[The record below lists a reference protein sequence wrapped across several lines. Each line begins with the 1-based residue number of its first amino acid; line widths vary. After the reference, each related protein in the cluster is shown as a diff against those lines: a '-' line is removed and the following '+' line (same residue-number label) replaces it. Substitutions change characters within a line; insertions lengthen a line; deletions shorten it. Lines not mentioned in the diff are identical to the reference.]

1 VPSVLKLSPTFAI
14 LLLEGDCAAPM
25 PGEAVQSTA
34 AALIED
40 IRARL
45 TALAEGAPRIYG
57 PGAGART
64 VLRILTTAPDE
75 GEGSVAAVA
84 SGLGLPLHRVCASA
98 SAVHDHSGDERAVI
112 VGADPA
118 TAAVTDGVSLRQEV
132 ALAFSDMVVVSWD
145 GSTLGEHTLLIREAA
160 VCGKA
165 IVWIDAS
172 GEARLLDGS
181 RLTEVAT
188 HLLRA
193 GHPSAQMLSAMF
205 APMTAAALDGVLTQL
220 AHPRQ
225 AGGHREFARS
235 LDDYFAAEVK
245 APHAQPL
252 AGRLDKSLERL
263 LTLLSPRRAHP
274 AAKPALLSPA
284 DESALTTLE
293 QRKQWSS
300 HRSRHASGAF
310 RDTAW
315 VLWIFSPLAVFFA
328 AANVVKLWVGDHSI
342 AWISSE
348 LGAMLFILALVI
360 LARRRDWH
368 GQWLQHRFL
377 AEQLRYAQLAYPLLT
392 FLPAFTRSVP
402 ATPESWVLHRALV
415 EVGVPANVDGSPFL
429 AGARLQE
436 RRESVLRAIDGQL
449 RYHTD
454 KHHALEHM
462 ERRLEAFS
470 TGAFALTAI
479 AVAGHLFV
487 HQSWLLLLTI
497 TLPAVAAAA
506 HGILSSLEVK
516 RVAWLSRTTATRLHG
531 LQAAMKSV
539 DLDDPAAWL
548 WIRFLTEQAARTMSD
563 DTEQWRELVDRH
575 GLELPA

>member
-1 VPSVLKLSPTFAI
+1 MPSVCKLSPTFAV
-14 LLLEGDCAAPM
+14 LLVEGDFAGAQPAE
-25 PGEAVQSTA
+25 GVQSA
-34 AALIED
+34 AATLIED
-40 IRARL
+40 VRVRL
-45 TALAEGAPRIYG
+45 AALADDAPRLY
-57 PGAGART
+57 GAGAGERT

-75 GEGSVAAVA
+75 GEYSVTAVAAA
-84 SGLGLPLHRVCASA
+84 LGLPLHRVCAAA
-98 SAVHDHSGDERAVI
+98 SDVHDHSGDERTVI

-118 TAAVTDGVSLRQEV
+118 TAAATDGVSLRQEV
-132 ALAFSDMVVVSWD
+132 ALAFSDLMVVAWD
-145 GSTLGEHTLLIREAA
+145 GMTLGEHTLLVREAA
-160 VCGKA
+160 VCGKP
-165 IVWIDAS
+165 IVWIDMD
-172 GEARLLDGS
+172 GRLRLLDGS
-181 RLTEVAT
+181 RLTEVTT

-193 GHPSAQMLSAMF
+193 GHPGAEMLAAMF
-205 APMTAAALDGVLTQL
+205 APMTREALDEVL
-220 AHPRQ
+220 ACCADPHRS
-225 AGGHREFARS
+225 GGRREFGRS
-235 LDDYFAAEVK
+235 LDDYFDAEVK
-245 APHAQPL
+245 APHSQPL
-252 AGRLDKSLERL
+252 AGRLDKLLERG
-263 LTLLSPRRAHP
+263 LTLLSRRQTGP
-274 AAKPALLSPA
+274 AGQAEPAREA
-284 DESALTTLE
+284 AGEALATLE
-293 QRKQWSS
+293 HRRQWSS

-342 AWISSE
+342 AWISAE

-360 LARRRDWH
+360 VAKRRDWQ

-392 FLPAFTRSVP
+392 FLPAFTRSLP
-402 ATPESWVLHRALV
+402 ATPESWILQRSLV
-415 EVGVPANVDGSPFL
+415 EVGVPANADGSPVL
-429 AGARLQE
+429 AGAHLAE

-449 RYHTD
+449 QYHTD

-462 ERRLEAFS
+462 ERRLETFS

-479 AVAGHLFV
+479 AVAGHLFI
-487 HQSWLLLLTI
+487 HASWLLLLTI

-516 RVAWLSRTTATRLHG
+516 RVAWLSRTTSTRLQG
-531 LQAAMKSV
+531 LGAALGSV

-563 DTEQWRELVDRH
+563 DAEQWRELVDRH